1 MTRLLLVNGNTSNT
15 VTQKLLAEAE
25 RYAGANVQISAVT
38 ARFGADLVSN
48 RASNV
53 IAGHAVLDAVA
64 HHQDPYDAVL
74 VAISLDTAVEALREV
89 LSVPVVGMTEAAC
102 WQACL
107 VGNRF
112 GVVMPDRNT
121 LPLYR
126 ERILNYG
133 LRERLA
139 GLRAI
144 EATVQ
149 THHAA
154 PAGSEAALRAAIMD
168 LVVNEGSEAVVLAGA
183 SMTGLQR
190 RLQPLVPVPLLDGIA
205 SGVILLEGLIRLNLP
220 HSHVNGDGKPYTT
233 TLSGL
238 SGPCTELLS
247 GLPSARKSI

>member
-1 MTRLLLVNGNTSNT
+1 MTRLLLVNGNTSLT

-38 ARFGADLVSN
+38 ARFGADLVSD

-64 HHQDPYDAVL
+64 HYQGHYDAVL
-74 VAISLDTAVEALREV
+74 VAISLDTAVEALRDV

-107 VGNRF
+107 IGNRF
-112 GVVMPDRNT
+112 GVVMPGRQT

-126 ERILNYG
+126 ERIVHYG
-133 LRERLA
+133 LRDRLA
-139 GLRAI
+139 GLRAL
-144 EATVQ
+144 EATVE

-154 PAGSEAALRAAIMD
+154 PADSESALRTAIMD
-168 LVVNEGSEAVVLAGA
+168 LVDQEGSEAVVLAGA

-205 SGVILLEGLIRLNLP
+205 SGVTLLEGLIRLNLP
-220 HSHVNGDGKPYTT
+220 TSSMHGDGKPYPTT
-233 TLSGL
+233 FSGL
-238 SGPCTELLS
+238 SEPCTALLS
-247 GLPSARKSI
+247 GLPSARRPI

>member
-25 RYAGANVQISAVT
+25 RHAGANVQISAVT

-53 IAGHAVLDAVA
+53 VAGHAVLDAVA

-107 VGNRF
+107 VSNRF

-154 PAGSEAALRAAIMD
+154 PADSEAALHAAIMD

-190 RLQPLVPVPLLDGIA
+190 RLQPLIPVPLLDGIA

-220 HSHVNGDGKPYTT
+220 TSHVNGDRKPYNT

-247 GLPSARKSI
+247 GLPSARTSI